1 MKIGRTFIF
10 LTIIIP
16 FMTIVS
22 IYIYFE
28 YAKTKDEVFNIIK
41 EHIIDE
47 KLVLCT
53 NYFQHIV
60 KRHYGNIKD
69 KVFTDKESLNDLEN
83 ELRLIQGNEIKYMY
97 LLYKDKDGY
106 FRYLLDATQDKNERA
121 EQNQRFNTQSD
132 IWDKAYQTKKYQVAY
147 QNQLQTLWVT
157 IAYPLVMDN
166 KVIAVLGADFT
177 YGIYDK
183 IMYTLK
189 PMEKIFLYIAFF
201 MLIMLILAYIL
212 TYLYYKIRKKAII
225 DPLTQVYN
233 RQYLPEFLETTSLK
247 DFYLMMIDLDKFK
260 LINDNYGHDA
270 GDEVLIAV
278 VSELKSKIRQK
289 DILIRFGGEEFLLFV
304 FKKELHDSFHVAD
317 RLRESIEKLTIKTKT
332 NIIHMTISIGI
343 NPLPYGAKNIEEAIK
358 IADEQL
364 YIAKSSG
371 RNRVQVFREKDSYQ
385 SKTLNRI
392 TDIQH
397 AIDEKKVRC
406 AFQPIYSSTTNNIE
420 KYEMLIRL
428 IDQEDRIVFPNEFLP
443 SIRHTQ
449 IYINLTNIVLDKAIE
464 VLKSHDFNLSINLDL
479 QDILNEDIIDLLQNL
494 FINKKDFANRITIE
508 ILEHEEISD
517 FELIQKN
524 LTLLKDMGFYI
535 ALDDFG
541 SGYAN
546 FRYLINLDID
556 ILKLDGTIIKNID
569 KDEMAYSVVKAIV
582 AFTKNMDMKVVAEQ
596 VETKEEFDIV
606 KELGVDYIQGYY
618 LGRPEMKF

>member
-16 FMTIVS
+16 FMTVVS
-22 IYIYFE
+22 VYIYFE

-47 KLVLCT
+47 KLVLCRNYSKHIQKTHHDNIINDIFT
-53 NYFQHIV
+53 N
-60 KRHYGNIKD
+60 KD
-69 KVFTDKESLNDLEN
+69 LVNDLED

-97 LLYKDKDGY
+97 LLYRDKDGN
-106 FRYLLDATQDKNERA
+106 FRYLVDATQDKNERS
-121 EQNQRFNTQSD
+121 EQKQRFNTQSD
-132 IWDKAYQTKKYQVAY
+132 IWNKAYQTKRYQITY

-157 IAYPLVMDN
+157 IAYPLVIDG
-166 KVIAVLGADFT
+166 KVIGVLGADFT
-177 YGIYDK
+177 YSIYDR
-183 IMYTLK
+183 IMFTLK
-189 PMEKIFLYIAFF
+189 PMEKIFLYITFF

-233 RQYLPEFLETTSLK
+233 RQYLSEFLETTSLK

-260 LINDNYGHDA
+260 LINDNYGHDV
-270 GDEVLIAV
+270 GDEVLMAV
-278 VSELKSKIRQK
+278 VKELKSNIRQK
-289 DILIRFGGEEFLLFV
+289 DILIRFGGEEFLLFI
-304 FKKELHDSFHVAD
+304 FKKNVNDPFLVAE
-317 RLRESIEKLTIKTKT
+317 RLRKEVEKLVIKSKT
-332 NIIHMTISIGI
+332 NIVNMTISIGV
-343 NPLPYGAKNIEEAIK
+343 NPSPYGAKNIEEAIK

-371 RNRVQVFREKDSYQ
+371 RNRVEVIKDKNPYH
-385 SKTLNRI
+385 SKTFNRI

-397 AIDEKKVRC
+397 AIDEKRIKC
-406 AFQPIYSSTTNNIE
+406 AFQPIYLATASEVE

-428 IDQEDRIVFPNEFLP
+428 IDKEGEIIPPNRFLP

-449 IYINLTNIVLDKAIE
+449 VYINLTNIVLEKAIE
-464 VLKSHDFNLSINLDL
+464 VLEIHDFNLSINLDL
-479 QDILNEDIIDLLQNL
+479 QDILNEDIIGLLRKL
-494 FINKKDFANRITIE
+494 FIDKTDFAKRITIE

-517 FELIQKN
+517 FKLIQKN
-524 LTLLKDMGFYI
+524 LTLLKDIGFYI

-556 ILKLDGTIIKNID
+556 ILKLDGTIIKDID
-569 KDEMAYSVVKAIV
+569 KDEMAYNVVQAIV
-582 AFTKNMDMKVVAEQ
+582 AFSHNMDMKVVAEQ
-596 VETKEEFDIV
+596 VESKEEFDTV